1 MNEELMD
8 GKDRLLEENKKLQQ
22 ENTQLK
28 QMVNSPSI
36 TFTTCPECGK
46 NYSINYCREV
56 HNLKQQLKDK
66 DDKISKVISF
76 SKSQI
81 NIIKQQPSNDT
92 SVDNY
97 FIEKLLSIIAT
108 LETNKED

>member
-1 MNEELMD
+1 MNEELTELQKEELAYRMYNN
-8 GKDRLLEENKKLQQ
+8 KDWEGVARELQQ
-22 ENTQLK
+22 ENAKLK

-66 DDKISKVISF
+66 DEKSKLDNLKWKPINEYDNKKI
-76 SKSQI
+76 
-81 NIIKQQPSNDT
+81 
-92 SVDNY
+92 
-97 FIEKLLSIIAT
+97 
-108 LETNKED
+108 

>member
-1 MNEELMD
+1 MSEDLAYRMYNN
-8 GKDRLLEENKKLQQ
+8 KDWEGVTRELQQ
-22 ENTQLK
+22 ENAQLK

-66 DDKISKVISF
+66 DEKISKAVNF
-76 SKSQI
+76 ANSQI

-97 FIEKLLSIIAT
+97 FDKLSIIT
-108 LETNKED
+108 LESKEG